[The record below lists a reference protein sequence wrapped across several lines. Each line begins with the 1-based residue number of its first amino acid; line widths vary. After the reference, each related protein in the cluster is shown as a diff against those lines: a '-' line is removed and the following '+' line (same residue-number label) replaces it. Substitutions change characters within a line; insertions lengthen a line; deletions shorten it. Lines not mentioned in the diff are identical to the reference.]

1 MFVTYRLQGLDG
13 DATEPMVDALDADDG
28 AGEDP
33 EVEFACTAA
42 VADADGLR
50 ALVDLLRTAAS
61 DAHARAGGRALRAA
75 CLALLRCCAQLRSN
89 RLALLRE
96 GALPRLIAAA
106 VDMMR

>member
-75 CLALLRCCAQLRSN
+75 CLALLRSAEVEPPC
-89 RLALLRE
+89 
-96 GALPRLIAAA
+96 IAARGSPTA
-106 VDMMR
+106 PHRRGGGHDALR